1 MRIKNLIF
9 ITFIKILIF
18 SSISLA
24 SEKLWLCGNEIMQ
37 HIITNDK
44 RNFEYNELRND
55 SGIHFSHI
63 WNKENKIIIKR
74 DQNNFPII
82 NFSLFDNKNFIPNK
96 TVIKKIG
103 NKDLS
108 KLNDETLNNL
118 TYLKGKI
125 DFELEN
131 GKIIKIESKPYKL
144 NNFYLSNF
152 EILSIQN
159 IDTSKGILEMSFNA
173 QFTKV

>member
-9 ITFIKILIF
+9 VALIKILIF

-24 SEKLWLCGNEIMQ
+24 SEKPWLCGNEIIQ

-63 WNKENKIIIKR
+63 WNKENKLIIKR

-103 NKDLS
+103 NKVT
-108 KLNDETLNNL
+108 ETL
-118 TYLKGKI
+118 KDAVS
-125 DFELEN
+125 DFKALMPSVLDLGN
-131 GKIIKIESKPYKL
+131 PNMADRHFQKL
-144 NNFYLSNF
+144 FQMYV
-152 EILSIQN
+152 SIYQ
-159 IDTSKGILEMSFNA
+159 
-173 QFTKV
+173 